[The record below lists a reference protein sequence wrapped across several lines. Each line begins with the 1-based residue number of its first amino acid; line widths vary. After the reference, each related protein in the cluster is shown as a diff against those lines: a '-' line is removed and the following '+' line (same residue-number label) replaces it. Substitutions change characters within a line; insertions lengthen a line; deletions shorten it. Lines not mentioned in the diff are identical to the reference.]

1 MPAPEPDVFAKALE
15 GISRKAA
22 EGQPAKLTTLQTN
35 VPAGY
40 VYIKLPEVGSVW
52 VLYANQDEP
61 AKVWFWDGRKFNPID
76 PNTPTVLPWDDTDV
90 DRLVYKLDEATKLTL
105 EWGYE

>member
-22 EGQPAKLTTLQTN
+22 EGQPAKLTTLKTN
-35 VPAGY
+35 TPAGY
-40 VYIKLPEVGSVW
+40 VYIALPEVGSVW
-52 VLYANQDEP
+52 VQYSAQDGP
-61 AKVWFWDGRKFNPID
+61 AEVWFWDGKEFHKINEG
-76 PNTPTVLPWDDTDV
+76 TPTVLQWDNTNV
-90 DRLVYKLDEATKLTL
+90 DRLVYKIGDATKLTL